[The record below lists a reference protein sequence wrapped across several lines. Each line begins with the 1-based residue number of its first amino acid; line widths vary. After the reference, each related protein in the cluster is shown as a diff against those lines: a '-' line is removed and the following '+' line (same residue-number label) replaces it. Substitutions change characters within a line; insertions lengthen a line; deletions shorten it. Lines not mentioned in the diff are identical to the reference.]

1 MSRRLV
7 ILGIVLAGLA
17 ACGQEGPLVSGL
29 AASSPSPTATPFETP
44 FATESP
50 EASETP
56 EASASPAPEASET
69 PDAPAT
75 SQPSGPSGIY
85 GGVTDTCPPDAT
97 STPCPEDPVVGAEV
111 TAKDSS
117 GNVAGTARTDAQGK
131 FQMELGPGSY
141 DVTANGE
148 GCTTEK
154 VEVAEG
160 QYHPVHIDCFGS
172 D

>member
-7 ILGIVLAGLA
+7 VLAIALTALA

-29 AASSPSPTATPFETP
+29 DTSSPSPTATPLETP

-50 EASETP
+50 EPSETP
-56 EASASPAPEASET
+56 EASASPTPEASET
-69 PDAPAT
+69 PETPAT
-75 SQPSGPSGIY
+75 SQPSGRSGIY
-85 GGVTDTCPPDAT
+85 GGVTDTCPSDAT

-141 DVTANGE
+141 DVTANGD

-154 VEVAEG
+154 VEVAES
-160 QYHPVHIDCFGS
+160 QFTPVHIDCYGS